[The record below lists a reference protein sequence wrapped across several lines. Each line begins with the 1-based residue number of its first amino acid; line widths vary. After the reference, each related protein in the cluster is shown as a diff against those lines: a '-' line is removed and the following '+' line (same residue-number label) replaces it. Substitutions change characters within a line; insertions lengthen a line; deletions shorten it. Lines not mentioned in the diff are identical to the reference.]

1 MNKRCFFKKPL
12 TIIFL
17 TYFFVLGCDSNAF
30 PEGLSQTHK
39 TKFIEDE
46 LGNSSVSSYV
56 LVALNADFNKDSEA
70 QRLARIVDGNVI
82 GNISE
87 LNILQI
93 EVDSSNHSELVA
105 LIALLE
111 KEPSVRYGIIDVEVD
126 SDHPPRQ

>member
-1 MNKRCFFKKPL
+1 MLFKNQL

-39 TKFIEDE
+39 STFIEDE
-46 LGNSSVSSYV
+46 FGNSIVNSYV
-56 LVALNADFNKDSEA
+56 LVALNADFNNGNEA
-70 QRLARIVDGNVI
+70 QRLARIVDGKVI

-87 LNILQI
+87 LNIWQI
-93 EVDSSNHSELVA
+93 EVHSSSHSELAA

-126 SDHPPRQ
+126 GDHPPRQ